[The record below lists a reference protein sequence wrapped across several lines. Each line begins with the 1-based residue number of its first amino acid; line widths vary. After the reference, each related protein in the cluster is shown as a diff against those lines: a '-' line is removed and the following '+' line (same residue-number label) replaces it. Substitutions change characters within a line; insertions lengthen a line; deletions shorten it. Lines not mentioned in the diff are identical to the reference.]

1 LSSQTHLLKG
11 LTWVG
16 VSILVWV
23 PLFPVAKR
31 VLPFVDAFSMGS
43 VRYAL
48 GIVLLVAILVAVEGG
63 RALDYEGRFLAAAL
77 FGLIGITGF
86 NAFVWYGLG
95 FTRPEHASIIMATQ
109 TPLIAIILWV
119 TRGLR
124 PARFTLGCIAAAFVG
139 VMMVVTKGDPA
150 AAFRSTAGSSVLI
163 GDALVFLGALSWIA
177 YTLASARFARWSPL
191 RWTVLTCIPG
201 TAGLFAVNY
210 FAIEAGLSSVPSLS
224 ALGSIAWQIAYFAI
238 GTVVLGVLGFN
249 FSVKYL
255 GPLNTLLSLNL
266 VPVGVFAIEAALG
279 QTFSPIELSG
289 GALVVCAL
297 VANNLYLRRVVA
309 RG

>member
-1 LSSQTHLLKG
+1 
-11 LTWVG
+11 

-31 VLPFVDAFSMGS
+31 VLPFVDAFSMGT
-43 VRYAL
+43 VRYAI
-48 GIVLLVAILVAVEGG
+48 GIVLLVAILAAVEGVE
-63 RALDYEGRFLAAAL
+63 ALRYEGRFAAAAL

-109 TPLIAIILWV
+109 TPLIAILVWL

-124 PARFTLGCIAAAFVG
+124 PAGFTLGCIAVAFAG
-139 VMMVVTKGDPA
+139 VLMVVTRGDPA
-150 AAFRSTAGSSVLI
+150 GVFAAGAASATLL
-163 GDALVFLGALSWIA
+163 GDFFVFLGALSWIA
-177 YTLASARFARWSPL
+177 YTLAAARFPRWSPL
-191 RWTVLTCIPG
+191 RWTVLTCLPG
-201 TAGLFAVNY
+201 TAGLVAVNY
-210 FAIEAGLSSVPSLS
+210 LAIEAGISSVPSLS
-224 ALGSIAWQIAYFAI
+224 TLGSIGWQIAYFAI

-279 QTFSPIELSG
+279 ARFTPVELAG
-289 GALVVCAL
+289 AALVVAAL
-297 VANNLYLRRVVA
+297 VANNLYLRNRSAV
-309 RG
+309 R

>member
-1 LSSQTHLLKG
+1 MKG
-11 LTWVG
+11 LAWVG

-43 VRYAL
+43 VRYAI
-48 GIVLLVAILVAVEGG
+48 GIVLLVAILAAVEGG

-86 NAFVWYGLG
+86 NAFVWYGLS

-109 TPLIAIILWV
+109 TPLIAIIVWM

-124 PARFTLGCIAAAFVG
+124 PAGFTLGCIAVAFVG
-139 VMMVVTKGDPA
+139 VLMVVTKGDPVKAVEGGA
-150 AAFRSTAGSSVLI
+150 ASSLLL
-163 GDALVFLGALSWIA
+163 GDLLVFMGALSWIA
-177 YTLASARFARWSPL
+177 YTLAAARFPRWSPL
-191 RWTVLTCIPG
+191 RWTVLTCLPG
-201 TAGLFAVNY
+201 TAGLFVVNY
-210 FAIEAGLSSVPSLS
+210 FAIEAGLSSLPSLATLS
-224 ALGSIAWQIAYFAI
+224 SLGWQIAYFAI

-255 GPLNTLLSLNL
+255 GPLNTLLTLNL

-279 QTFSPIELSG
+279 QTFSATELAG
-289 GALVVCAL
+289 GALVVAAL
-297 VANNLYLRRVVA
+297 VANNLYLRRA
-309 RG
+309 APRA